1 MSKSKSEFTS
11 EALSGLSV
19 DKLNEKS
26 AFLKKELFNLRFQ
39 KTLGELTNTSRFA
52 MVRKDIARVNTELN
66 KRRSGAK

>member
-11 EALSGLSV
+11 EALVGLSV
-19 DKLNEKS
+19 EKLVEKS

-52 MVRKDIARVNTELN
+52 KVRKDIARVNTELN
-66 KRRSGAK
+66 KRKAGV